1 MASNLLP
8 SLSALSLDT
17 GAKEKTQKAAKAAK
31 AASDPPYQVIALK
44 EFAEEDLPIPTI
56 KTSTGGPNATQAER
70 KWLRQQYGNNWASVG
85 PMQKE
90 KMKQQARK
98 VLAHEFAPLI
108 EDQLASA
115 KLSLLGPGTT
125 FQTANYNDA
134 GLPKL
139 DFVKELVP
147 FLNTKYPPDWRKSE
161 DGSWLDQT
169 AKDTRAATGK
179 AEWRATRSQEL
190 EAKKEAEW
198 LASPVRQQVL
208 TEKIEELHNPD
219 TKGIRRARALLRH
232 WFNRPGS
239 DGTKRH
245 WKTSVDTI
253 RSKAR
258 LKWAQSI
265 VLTVGYDHTN
275 PPQPPEDL
283 YAMGDVKPSD
293 QLSLPDPV
301 KSVSDQ
307 GGQWVWKYMRA
318 LSSTDIENTQT
329 YTDLSTVESA
339 SRYWE
344 SSFRNEQMTL
354 LKDVYTEFISSLDD
368 MPDLPGAKDAAYSYT
383 VGSGKF
389 NKYILWPSNKIGG
402 DPSKIPT
409 YGAGAGGVGG
419 DQNSGVIGPPD
430 LLHRLYKLINR
441 CPRLPRP
448 CQFIRGVKTNM
459 ELPHNLGKQT
469 STTPVKG
476 KGYLNV
482 TFMSTS
488 TAAPDSYLSG
498 ILSGFYNKN
507 DNCCLYVITAPAG
520 TPVLPL
526 VLGGKSTSNY
536 ANEQEVMLPPGLVLV
551 FQGVSE
557 KIVGSSS
564 SATIHFYEARFPPKI
579 PLPVA

>member
-245 WKTSVDTI
+245 WKTSVDAI

-258 LKWAQSI
+258 LK
-265 VLTVGYDHTN
+265 
-275 PPQPPEDL
+275 
-283 YAMGDVKPSD
+283 
-293 QLSLPDPV
+293 
-301 KSVSDQ
+301 
-307 GGQWVWKYMRA
+307 
-318 LSSTDIENTQT
+318 
-329 YTDLSTVESA
+329 
-339 SRYWE
+339 
-344 SSFRNEQMTL
+344 
-354 LKDVYTEFISSLDD
+354 
-368 MPDLPGAKDAAYSYT
+368 
-383 VGSGKF
+383 
-389 NKYILWPSNKIGG
+389 
-402 DPSKIPT
+402 
-409 YGAGAGGVGG
+409 
-419 DQNSGVIGPPD
+419 
-430 LLHRLYKLINR
+430 
-441 CPRLPRP
+441 
-448 CQFIRGVKTNM
+448 
-459 ELPHNLGKQT
+459 
-469 STTPVKG
+469 
-476 KGYLNV
+476 
-482 TFMSTS
+482 
-488 TAAPDSYLSG
+488 
-498 ILSGFYNKN
+498 
-507 DNCCLYVITAPAG
+507 
-520 TPVLPL
+520 
-526 VLGGKSTSNY
+526 
-536 ANEQEVMLPPGLVLV
+536 
-551 FQGVSE
+551 
-557 KIVGSSS
+557 
-564 SATIHFYEARFPPKI
+564 
-579 PLPVA
+579 